1 MLELYPLNAENA
13 RWFAVGSKPGSCSE
27 PPRRI
32 LAPLF
37 HFVPTIVPANRFL
50 SLSMSICPQEINN
63 IKVLSILFHLVL
75 LVPPAMSAI
84 LSLSCL
90 PSILKGQCHEI
101 CISIIFPAKLSYLG
115 SWLASWSCFEY
126 CLDFACITNTDLEKI
141 VPRSGSNSPW
151 IKSQI
156 QMSATHCWL
165 HVFE

>member
-1 MLELYPLNAENA
+1 MLRMPGGSPLVRNLAAAPNPRGGSSLHSFTLSRPSYLRIDSCHYPCPY
-13 RWFAVGSKPGSCSE
+13 V
-27 PPRRI
+27 
-32 LAPLF
+32 
-37 HFVPTIVPANRFL
+37 
-50 SLSMSICPQEINN
+50 CPQEINN

-90 PSILKGQCHEI
+90 PSILMGQCHEI
-101 CISIIFPAKLSYLG
+101 CISIIFPAKLSNLG